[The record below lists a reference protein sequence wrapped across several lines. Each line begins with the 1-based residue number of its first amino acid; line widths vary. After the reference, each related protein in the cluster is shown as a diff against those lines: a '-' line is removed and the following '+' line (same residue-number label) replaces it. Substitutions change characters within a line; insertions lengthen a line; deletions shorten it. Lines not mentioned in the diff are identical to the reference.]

1 MVITSTRNKMHF
13 NLKPDLLRL
22 FPTYSNSFISIID
35 PDVVS
40 LPRNGGLRM
49 APGRDTLH
57 DSRLSCCHHHIT
69 GRLTEIISQNW
80 EKKEKVRR
88 QMVNGLSFS
97 AFLLYLST
105 QCTLSKTSNSP
116 IRTTLWSPKCFL
128 YNTHTPVNACIG
140 EQLGVQ
146 YVTHR
151 YLACRS

>member
-1 MVITSTRNKMHF
+1 MHF

-57 DSRLSCCHHHIT
+57 DSRLPCCHHHIT